1 ALDPIAESAVAVR
14 RVGMLAAAIWEGM
27 KQRPSFDSM
36 QSSSVSIR
44 SALPFRGFLERG
56 SSEAAGVE
64 AAGVVLPERDSDV
77 VSPLGREHQG
87 VMQKA
92 ASTLQNRFKV
102 KCARRPHLESVPAE
116 DLLPSEGELVISAA
130 MIDQSLQNLARQLV
144 SFETLAALIYS
155 LRSPQELRSAILRR
169 LEGLCFTKFK
179 KSVKARASGGKS
191 GAGASS
197 RCWRPGSVSRGVGD
211 VVCAAQRIQ
220 QLMRRRGPAEAS
232 AAATAEPSVVS
243 SVDHSEAGSPEI
255 PRSIGQTP
263 ETLRKE
269 AANKKAVSKQ
279 LSDMTYLHA
288 VRKSVYEIGT
298 EHKGPLPGG
307 RRQGDRDVP

>member
-1 ALDPIAESAVAVR
+1 MPSSLSPLPSPLPVYERAVQALDPIAESAVAVR

-92 ASTLQNRFKV
+92 ASTLQVKPRPSHHPSTPSHPLQLTPPPFQTHTHLPHHPATPSHLFPRMPPALPLSHPLALVQNRFKV

-144 SFETLAALIYS
+144 SFEVEDLQATCS
-155 LRSPQELRSAILRR
+155 RCNHLRSA
-169 LEGLCFTKFK
+169 
-179 KSVKARASGGKS
+179 
-191 GAGASS
+191 
-197 RCWRPGSVSRGVGD
+197 
-211 VVCAAQRIQ
+211 
-220 QLMRRRGPAEAS
+220 
-232 AAATAEPSVVS
+232 PSTW
-243 SVDHSEAGSPEI
+243 HTHTHTLHTHPTL
-255 PRSIGQTP
+255 QTSH
-263 ETLRKE
+263 T
-269 AANKKAVSKQ
+269 
-279 LSDMTYLHA
+279 
-288 VRKSVYEIGT
+288 
-298 EHKGPLPGG
+298 
-307 RRQGDRDVP
+307 